1 MTQVAIV
8 IVTYNSEDVIGKC
21 LDACGHACPE
31 DTHRG
36 LEVIVVDN
44 ASSDATGK
52 EVERHPGVRWIT
64 NSTNRGFAAEVN
76 QGVRASVAPYVL
88 LLNPDTELL
97 GGVDAMAGDCAA
109 GAGAVGGKLV
119 DAGGTPQAGFAV
131 RRLPTA
137 STLALE
143 VLGINRIWPGNP
155 VNRRYR
161 CLDWNPEQAGDAEQP
176 AGAFLMFRRDAWE
189 VLEGFDEGFHPLWFE
204 DVDFCKRLQAQGL
217 PVRYQPLA
225 VARHQGGHSIGK
237 MSWECRNLF
246 WYASLLR
253 YSSKFFCPA
262 DRRLVRTAVIVGAVL
277 RAITGIVTERSLR
290 PLAVYGKVLRLALG

>member
-31 DTHRG
+31 DTHCG
-36 LEVIVVDN
+36 VEIIVVDN
-44 ASSDATGK
+44 ASGDATVE
-52 EVERHPGVRWIT
+52 EVKRRAGVRWIANT
-64 NSTNRGFAAEVN
+64 VNLGFAAAVN

-97 GGVDAMAGDCAA
+97 GGIDAMAAECAS

-119 DAGGTPQAGFAV
+119 DASGVPQAGFAV

-137 STLALE
+137 LTLALE
-143 VLGINRIWPGNP
+143 VLGINRIWSGNP

-189 VLEGFDEGFHPLWFE
+189 ILEGFDESFHPLWFE
-204 DVDFCKRLQAQGL
+204 DVDFCKRLHNQGL
-217 PVRYQPLA
+217 PVRYQPRA

-262 DRRLVRTAVIVGAVL
+262 DRCLVRAAVMVGAVL
-277 RAITGIVTERSLR
+277 RSIAGIVTERSLR
-290 PLAVYGKVLRLALG
+290 PLAVYGKVLRRALG